1 MSDRP
6 TGGGFPWP
14 VSLWLLATMA
24 FAAVSVSVLGDVL
37 SPSLLLDLAAFWPFL
52 AVAVLTA
59 VLGAVRGGGF
69 RVVAPLAVIAWLAT
83 TMALHLSGASFLPS
97 VVGRVTAGVGT
108 EGIGAAE
115 MVIGPVDA
123 VEIGFAETDQLVT
136 VTPTREGGDVAPA
149 VVTPFVGDGRAEIV
163 VAERPDPGYFLFSG
177 WIMDLAVVDAWNLDI
192 QANDLVLDTTRAV
205 QVDLTAAGDGTLRLA
220 EVAGPSV
227 AVLTG
232 GFDVIVP
239 RGVGVIVEGEAAT
252 PRDWS
257 DTERGSRSPEPDVRW
272 TITVVGGSQ
281 VTVSYEGA

>member
-37 SPSLLLDLAAFWPFL
+37 SPSLLLDLAAFWPFV
-52 AVAVLTA
+52 AVAVIA
-59 VLGAVRGGGF
+59 GVIGAVRGGAF
-69 RVVAPLAVIAWLAT
+69 RVIAPVAVLAWLAT
-83 TMALHLSGASFLPS
+83 TMALHLAAAPFLPS

-108 EGIGAAE
+108 EEIGAAE
-115 MVIGPVDA
+115 IVIGPVDA
-123 VEIGFAETDQLVT
+123 VEIGFVETDELVT

-149 VVTPFVGDGRAEIV
+149 VVTPFVGDGRAELI

-177 WIMDLAVVDAWNLDI
+177 WIMELAVVDAWNLDI
-192 QANDLVLDTTRAV
+192 QANDLVLDTSGAV
-205 QVDLTAAGDGTLRLA
+205 QVDLTAAGDGVLRLS

-227 AVLTG
+227 ATLTG
-232 GFDVIVP
+232 GFEVIVP
-239 RGVGVIVEGEAAT
+239 RGVGVLVEGEAVT
-252 PRDWS
+252 PGDWS
-257 DTERGSRSPEPDVRW
+257 DTGRGSRSPEADARW

-281 VTVSYEGA
+281 VAVSYEGA